1 MLDKLT
7 SAQISEWQ
15 AYDKIDPI
23 GKWRDDFNT
32 ASIESLLINV
42 VNKLYAKKG
51 STPKVTTAVD
61 FMPNWS
67 GEKEEPKVQSL
78 EEMKKTLLSI
88 AQAQNKKVSITQK
101 KKLPSKPVKKENK

>member
-1 MLDKLT
+1 MDNLT

-15 AYDKIDPI
+15 AYDRIDPI

-51 STPKVTTAVD
+51 STPKVTTAID

-67 GEKEEPKVQSL
+67 GEKEEPKVQSV
-78 EEMKKTLLSI
+78 EEMKRTLLSI
-88 AQAQNKKVSITQK
+88 AQQHNKNITVTQK
-101 KKLPSKPVKKENK
+101 KKLPSKPVKKKEKP